1 MKNIKSTNLIILF
14 FLIFLSL
21 ILSFYIAFNFP
32 IIETQPVY
40 YEIAK
45 SLMNSDYIIDNEKH
59 VKNFYTFGYPAF
71 ISGYFFNNSV
81 RNSGCL
87 ENEREVTATLPS
99 YFLIF

>member
-45 SLMNSDYIIDNEKH
+45 SLMNSDYIIDKAYDEKH
-59 VKNFYTFGYPAF
+59 VKNFYTFGYPVF
-71 ISGYFFNNSV
+71 ISGYFFLKSLTTVLNTYLYQ
-81 RNSGCL
+81 CL
-87 ENEREVTATLPS
+87 SLG
-99 YFLIF
+99 